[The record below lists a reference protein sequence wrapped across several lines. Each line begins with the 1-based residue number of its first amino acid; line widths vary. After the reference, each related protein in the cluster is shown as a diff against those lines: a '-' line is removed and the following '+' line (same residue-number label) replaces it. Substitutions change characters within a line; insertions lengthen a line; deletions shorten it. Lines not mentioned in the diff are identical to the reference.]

1 MYPILPPHSVSLARP
16 QVFLGE
22 RLPYHAVWR
31 QNDICTR
38 EIRNIGMQNTAEVT
52 ESREVYLIIQAN
64 C

>member
-1 MYPILPPHSVSLARP
+1 MYPTLPPHSVSLARP

-38 EIRNIGMQNTAEVT
+38 DIRNIGMQNTAEVT
-52 ESREVYLIIQAN
+52 ESREV
-64 C
+64 